1 MKMKI
6 IKEFKKKDEI
16 SMAAE
21 NIKVL
26 NEEEPPTKT
35 TSWIR
40 YFFTNSKEDCKFN
53 CKLCKKKISSTSTS
67 HLHSHVRLI
76 HRKNYEEIK
85 KKVDEGQDAKK
96 VCLSFLENYKK

>member
-53 CKLCKKKISSTSTS
+53 CKLCKKKISSTSIVIYI
-67 HLHSHVRLI
+67 LMFDYFI
-76 HRKNYEEIK
+76 EKIMK
-85 KKVDEGQDAKK
+85 K
-96 VCLSFLENYKK
+96 